1 MVNIMV
7 VEDEK
12 PISNLIALSLKK
24 AGYHSECAYDGLE
37 AIDMLEKNYPDLILL
52 DIMLPGAD
60 GFEILE
66 YVKPLEIPVIFL
78 TAKGDLNDR
87 VNGLRYGAEDY
98 IVKPFEI
105 MELLARIEVV
115 LRRYHKLD
123 RIINILGLEIDT
135 DAMCVKKEGKEIN
148 LTKKEYDTLL
158 LFARN
163 PGNVLFREIIY
174 ERVWGWRLH
183 CGKQDGRSSCAES
196 SKESWL
202 GRFFDHCA
210 QDGIPS
216 GGTKMKFR
224 WKLMI
229 ITMLIVSFG
238 FGGMLLIQYSYQASI
253 KQEKRAAR
261 NSYEMILRML
271 KEINEMD
278 DTYQNQ
284 TFASVL
290 KRLNWQG
297 LLRDSSVR
305 LLKEQ
310 HGEVQWKQPLY
321 YNRKNDNFRRS
332 NGFSTKQ
339 GKAVVFQNKNKV
351 YYQITSKISYG
362 KETMVFQGAYDISE
376 VYATRHQQLVSFRK
390 IFVLVIGIEIVV
402 SYFLAM
408 ILTRPLQKLSQV
420 SKQIADGDYSVR
432 VPVHTED
439 EIGELSVSFNY
450 MTEQLIEKLMK
461 LDQLLKNQEEFM
473 GSFAHEMKTPLTSI
487 IGYADLMRMEA
498 LSKEEQKEACGY
510 IYSEGKRLQNLSLK
524 LMKLLVLKNQ
534 QFQMKKQD
542 LEPMIQE
549 AVTSMQYRLKEQ
561 DILVNLNLKKAIC
574 KIEPDLLKSLIL
586 NLIDNALKSM
596 NSGGILTVEDRA
608 IQEGAKIYISDT
620 GCGMPKDEISKITE
634 AFYRI
639 DKSRS
644 RKQGGVGLGLAI
656 CKEIVRIHQGEMRF
670 ISQQGK
676 GTTVI
681 ITIGGGAYEK
691 TN

>member
-1 MVNIMV
+1 
-7 VEDEK
+7 
-12 PISNLIALSLKK
+12 
-24 AGYHSECAYDGLE
+24 
-37 AIDMLEKNYPDLILL
+37 
-52 DIMLPGAD
+52 
-60 GFEILE
+60 
-66 YVKPLEIPVIFL
+66 
-78 TAKGDLNDR
+78 
-87 VNGLRYGAEDY
+87 
-98 IVKPFEI
+98 
-105 MELLARIEVV
+105 
-115 LRRYHKLD
+115 
-123 RIINILGLEIDT
+123 
-135 DAMCVKKEGKEIN
+135 
-148 LTKKEYDTLL
+148 
-158 LFARN
+158 
-163 PGNVLFREIIY
+163 
-174 ERVWGWRLH
+174 
-183 CGKQDGRSSCAES
+183 
-196 SKESWL
+196 
-202 GRFFDHCA
+202 
-210 QDGIPS
+210 
-216 GGTKMKFR
+216 
-224 WKLMI
+224 
-229 ITMLIVSFG
+229 MLIVSFSFG
-238 FGGMLLIQYSYQASI
+238 FGGMLLIQYSYQVSI

-524 LMKLLVLKNQ
+524 
-534 QFQMKKQD
+534 
-542 LEPMIQE
+542 
-549 AVTSMQYRLKEQ
+549 
-561 DILVNLNLKKAIC
+561 
-574 KIEPDLLKSLIL
+574 
-586 NLIDNALKSM
+586 SM

-608 IQEGAKIYISDT
+608 TQEGAKIYISDT

>member
-1 MVNIMV
+1 
-7 VEDEK
+7 
-12 PISNLIALSLKK
+12 
-24 AGYHSECAYDGLE
+24 
-37 AIDMLEKNYPDLILL
+37 
-52 DIMLPGAD
+52 
-60 GFEILE
+60 
-66 YVKPLEIPVIFL
+66 
-78 TAKGDLNDR
+78 
-87 VNGLRYGAEDY
+87 
-98 IVKPFEI
+98 
-105 MELLARIEVV
+105 
-115 LRRYHKLD
+115 
-123 RIINILGLEIDT
+123 
-135 DAMCVKKEGKEIN
+135 
-148 LTKKEYDTLL
+148 
-158 LFARN
+158 
-163 PGNVLFREIIY
+163 
-174 ERVWGWRLH
+174 
-183 CGKQDGRSSCAES
+183 
-196 SKESWL
+196 
-202 GRFFDHCA
+202 
-210 QDGIPS
+210 
-216 GGTKMKFR
+216 
-224 WKLMI
+224 
-229 ITMLIVSFG
+229 MLIVSFSFG

-524 LMKLLVLKNQ
+524 
-534 QFQMKKQD
+534 
-542 LEPMIQE
+542 
-549 AVTSMQYRLKEQ
+549 
-561 DILVNLNLKKAIC
+561 
-574 KIEPDLLKSLIL
+574 
-586 NLIDNALKSM
+586 SM

-608 IQEGAKIYISDT
+608 TQEGAKIYISDT

>member
-1 MVNIMV
+1 
-7 VEDEK
+7 
-12 PISNLIALSLKK
+12 
-24 AGYHSECAYDGLE
+24 
-37 AIDMLEKNYPDLILL
+37 
-52 DIMLPGAD
+52 
-60 GFEILE
+60 
-66 YVKPLEIPVIFL
+66 
-78 TAKGDLNDR
+78 
-87 VNGLRYGAEDY
+87 
-98 IVKPFEI
+98 
-105 MELLARIEVV
+105 
-115 LRRYHKLD
+115 
-123 RIINILGLEIDT
+123 
-135 DAMCVKKEGKEIN
+135 
-148 LTKKEYDTLL
+148 
-158 LFARN
+158 
-163 PGNVLFREIIY
+163 
-174 ERVWGWRLH
+174 
-183 CGKQDGRSSCAES
+183 
-196 SKESWL
+196 
-202 GRFFDHCA
+202 
-210 QDGIPS
+210 
-216 GGTKMKFR
+216 
-224 WKLMI
+224 
-229 ITMLIVSFG
+229 MLIVSFSFG

-376 VYATRHQQLVSFRK
+376 VYATRHQQ
-390 IFVLVIGIEIVV
+390 
-402 SYFLAM
+402 
-408 ILTRPLQKLSQV
+408 
-420 SKQIADGDYSVR
+420 
-432 VPVHTED
+432 
-439 EIGELSVSFNY
+439 
-450 MTEQLIEKLMK
+450 
-461 LDQLLKNQEEFM
+461 
-473 GSFAHEMKTPLTSI
+473 
-487 IGYADLMRMEA
+487 
-498 LSKEEQKEACGY
+498 
-510 IYSEGKRLQNLSLK
+510 
-524 LMKLLVLKNQ
+524 
-534 QFQMKKQD
+534 FQMKKQD

-608 IQEGAKIYISDT
+608 TQEGAKIYISDT

>member
-1 MVNIMV
+1 
-7 VEDEK
+7 
-12 PISNLIALSLKK
+12 
-24 AGYHSECAYDGLE
+24 
-37 AIDMLEKNYPDLILL
+37 
-52 DIMLPGAD
+52 
-60 GFEILE
+60 
-66 YVKPLEIPVIFL
+66 
-78 TAKGDLNDR
+78 
-87 VNGLRYGAEDY
+87 
-98 IVKPFEI
+98 
-105 MELLARIEVV
+105 
-115 LRRYHKLD
+115 
-123 RIINILGLEIDT
+123 
-135 DAMCVKKEGKEIN
+135 
-148 LTKKEYDTLL
+148 
-158 LFARN
+158 
-163 PGNVLFREIIY
+163 
-174 ERVWGWRLH
+174 
-183 CGKQDGRSSCAES
+183 
-196 SKESWL
+196 
-202 GRFFDHCA
+202 
-210 QDGIPS
+210 
-216 GGTKMKFR
+216 MKFR

-229 ITMLIVSFG
+229 ITMLIVSFSFG

-498 LSKEEQKEACGY
+498 LSKEEQKEACEY
-510 IYSEGKRLQNLSLK
+510 IYSEGKRLQNLS
-524 LMKLLVLKNQ
+524 
-534 QFQMKKQD
+534 
-542 LEPMIQE
+542 
-549 AVTSMQYRLKEQ
+549 
-561 DILVNLNLKKAIC
+561 
-574 KIEPDLLKSLIL
+574 
-586 NLIDNALKSM
+586 LKSM

-608 IQEGAKIYISDT
+608 TQEGAKIYISDT

>member
-1 MVNIMV
+1 
-7 VEDEK
+7 
-12 PISNLIALSLKK
+12 
-24 AGYHSECAYDGLE
+24 
-37 AIDMLEKNYPDLILL
+37 
-52 DIMLPGAD
+52 
-60 GFEILE
+60 
-66 YVKPLEIPVIFL
+66 
-78 TAKGDLNDR
+78 
-87 VNGLRYGAEDY
+87 
-98 IVKPFEI
+98 
-105 MELLARIEVV
+105 
-115 LRRYHKLD
+115 
-123 RIINILGLEIDT
+123 
-135 DAMCVKKEGKEIN
+135 
-148 LTKKEYDTLL
+148 
-158 LFARN
+158 
-163 PGNVLFREIIY
+163 
-174 ERVWGWRLH
+174 
-183 CGKQDGRSSCAES
+183 
-196 SKESWL
+196 
-202 GRFFDHCA
+202 
-210 QDGIPS
+210 
-216 GGTKMKFR
+216 
-224 WKLMI
+224 
-229 ITMLIVSFG
+229 MLIVSFSFG

-608 IQEGAKIYISDT
+608 TQEGAKIYISDT

-691 TN
+691 TIRNALLVVAALLLVVLFYFLPNIQAALVDKKTFGQSEDLSLNPVEISVEATQTTLEKLKIINNHILSVAVRPSSRTVDGRDVEKTAKKQTNLLLKK

>member
-1 MVNIMV
+1 
-7 VEDEK
+7 
-12 PISNLIALSLKK
+12 
-24 AGYHSECAYDGLE
+24 
-37 AIDMLEKNYPDLILL
+37 
-52 DIMLPGAD
+52 
-60 GFEILE
+60 
-66 YVKPLEIPVIFL
+66 
-78 TAKGDLNDR
+78 
-87 VNGLRYGAEDY
+87 
-98 IVKPFEI
+98 
-105 MELLARIEVV
+105 
-115 LRRYHKLD
+115 
-123 RIINILGLEIDT
+123 
-135 DAMCVKKEGKEIN
+135 
-148 LTKKEYDTLL
+148 
-158 LFARN
+158 
-163 PGNVLFREIIY
+163 
-174 ERVWGWRLH
+174 
-183 CGKQDGRSSCAES
+183 
-196 SKESWL
+196 
-202 GRFFDHCA
+202 
-210 QDGIPS
+210 
-216 GGTKMKFR
+216 MKFR

-229 ITMLIVSFG
+229 ITMLIVSFSFG

-439 EIGELSVSFNY
+439 EIGELSVNFNY

-524 LMKLLVLKNQ
+524 
-534 QFQMKKQD
+534 
-542 LEPMIQE
+542 
-549 AVTSMQYRLKEQ
+549 
-561 DILVNLNLKKAIC
+561 
-574 KIEPDLLKSLIL
+574 
-586 NLIDNALKSM
+586 SM

-608 IQEGAKIYISDT
+608 TQEGAKIYISDT

-681 ITIGGGAYEK
+681 ITIGGGSL
-691 TN
+691 

>member
-1 MVNIMV
+1 
-7 VEDEK
+7 
-12 PISNLIALSLKK
+12 
-24 AGYHSECAYDGLE
+24 
-37 AIDMLEKNYPDLILL
+37 
-52 DIMLPGAD
+52 
-60 GFEILE
+60 
-66 YVKPLEIPVIFL
+66 
-78 TAKGDLNDR
+78 
-87 VNGLRYGAEDY
+87 
-98 IVKPFEI
+98 
-105 MELLARIEVV
+105 
-115 LRRYHKLD
+115 
-123 RIINILGLEIDT
+123 
-135 DAMCVKKEGKEIN
+135 
-148 LTKKEYDTLL
+148 
-158 LFARN
+158 
-163 PGNVLFREIIY
+163 
-174 ERVWGWRLH
+174 
-183 CGKQDGRSSCAES
+183 
-196 SKESWL
+196 
-202 GRFFDHCA
+202 
-210 QDGIPS
+210 
-216 GGTKMKFR
+216 
-224 WKLMI
+224 
-229 ITMLIVSFG
+229 
-238 FGGMLLIQYSYQASI
+238 
-253 KQEKRAAR
+253 
-261 NSYEMILRML
+261 
-271 KEINEMD
+271 
-278 DTYQNQ
+278 
-284 TFASVL
+284 
-290 KRLNWQG
+290 
-297 LLRDSSVR
+297 
-305 LLKEQ
+305 
-310 HGEVQWKQPLY
+310 
-321 YNRKNDNFRRS
+321 
-332 NGFSTKQ
+332 
-339 GKAVVFQNKNKV
+339 
-351 YYQITSKISYG
+351 
-362 KETMVFQGAYDISE
+362 MVFQGAYDISE

-439 EIGELSVSFNY
+439 EIGELSVNFNY

-534 QFQMKKQD
+534 QFQMK
-542 LEPMIQE
+542 
-549 AVTSMQYRLKEQ
+549 EQ

-574 KIEPDLLKSLIL
+574 KMEPDLLKSLIL

-608 IQEGAKIYISDT
+608 TQEGAKIYISDT

-681 ITIGGGAYEK
+681 ITIGGGVYEK

>member
-1 MVNIMV
+1 
-7 VEDEK
+7 
-12 PISNLIALSLKK
+12 
-24 AGYHSECAYDGLE
+24 
-37 AIDMLEKNYPDLILL
+37 
-52 DIMLPGAD
+52 
-60 GFEILE
+60 
-66 YVKPLEIPVIFL
+66 
-78 TAKGDLNDR
+78 
-87 VNGLRYGAEDY
+87 
-98 IVKPFEI
+98 
-105 MELLARIEVV
+105 
-115 LRRYHKLD
+115 
-123 RIINILGLEIDT
+123 
-135 DAMCVKKEGKEIN
+135 
-148 LTKKEYDTLL
+148 
-158 LFARN
+158 
-163 PGNVLFREIIY
+163 
-174 ERVWGWRLH
+174 
-183 CGKQDGRSSCAES
+183 
-196 SKESWL
+196 
-202 GRFFDHCA
+202 
-210 QDGIPS
+210 
-216 GGTKMKFR
+216 
-224 WKLMI
+224 
-229 ITMLIVSFG
+229 
-238 FGGMLLIQYSYQASI
+238 
-253 KQEKRAAR
+253 
-261 NSYEMILRML
+261 
-271 KEINEMD
+271 
-278 DTYQNQ
+278 
-284 TFASVL
+284 
-290 KRLNWQG
+290 
-297 LLRDSSVR
+297 
-305 LLKEQ
+305 
-310 HGEVQWKQPLY
+310 
-321 YNRKNDNFRRS
+321 
-332 NGFSTKQ
+332 
-339 GKAVVFQNKNKV
+339 
-351 YYQITSKISYG
+351 
-362 KETMVFQGAYDISE
+362 MVFQGAYDIPE

-498 LSKEEQKEACGY
+498 LSKEEQKRSMWVLF
-510 IYSEGKRLQNLSLK
+510 IQKGKRLQNLSFK
-524 LMKLLVLKNQ
+524 INETSCFEKSTVSDEKTRFRANDSRSSYIHAVS
-534 QFQMKKQD
+534 FKRTRYSCEFKFKK
-542 LEPMIQE
+542 
-549 AVTSMQYRLKEQ
+549 S
-561 DILVNLNLKKAIC
+561 NC

-681 ITIGGGAYEK
+681 ITIGGAYEK

>member
-1 MVNIMV
+1 
-7 VEDEK
+7 
-12 PISNLIALSLKK
+12 
-24 AGYHSECAYDGLE
+24 
-37 AIDMLEKNYPDLILL
+37 
-52 DIMLPGAD
+52 
-60 GFEILE
+60 
-66 YVKPLEIPVIFL
+66 
-78 TAKGDLNDR
+78 
-87 VNGLRYGAEDY
+87 
-98 IVKPFEI
+98 
-105 MELLARIEVV
+105 
-115 LRRYHKLD
+115 
-123 RIINILGLEIDT
+123 
-135 DAMCVKKEGKEIN
+135 
-148 LTKKEYDTLL
+148 
-158 LFARN
+158 
-163 PGNVLFREIIY
+163 
-174 ERVWGWRLH
+174 
-183 CGKQDGRSSCAES
+183 
-196 SKESWL
+196 
-202 GRFFDHCA
+202 
-210 QDGIPS
+210 
-216 GGTKMKFR
+216 
-224 WKLMI
+224 
-229 ITMLIVSFG
+229 
-238 FGGMLLIQYSYQASI
+238 
-253 KQEKRAAR
+253 
-261 NSYEMILRML
+261 
-271 KEINEMD
+271 
-278 DTYQNQ
+278 
-284 TFASVL
+284 
-290 KRLNWQG
+290 
-297 LLRDSSVR
+297 
-305 LLKEQ
+305 
-310 HGEVQWKQPLY
+310 
-321 YNRKNDNFRRS
+321 
-332 NGFSTKQ
+332 
-339 GKAVVFQNKNKV
+339 
-351 YYQITSKISYG
+351 
-362 KETMVFQGAYDISE
+362 MVFQGAYDISE

-473 GSFAHEMKTPLTSI
+473 GSFAHEMKTPLTS
-487 IGYADLMRMEA
+487 
-498 LSKEEQKEACGY
+498 
-510 IYSEGKRLQNLSLK
+510 
-524 LMKLLVLKNQ
+524 
-534 QFQMKKQD
+534 
-542 LEPMIQE
+542 
-549 AVTSMQYRLKEQ
+549 MQYRLKEQ

-608 IQEGAKIYISDT
+608 TQEGAKIYISDT